1 MPSEI
6 EKELQS
12 FTRETTP
19 DGLGELGQLVKRMM
33 ESIKTVSE
41 LENKLSIAKAQ
52 LQAYRVDKIPPLMA
66 ELGIGELKTD
76 TGLTITV
83 DTYVGCK
90 FFSELKADALKWLEE
105 HDYGGIIKNEVSLKF
120 GKDSEDEVK
129 SAVNALR
136 AAGFEPDVD
145 KNVHPMTL
153 KAWAT
158 RQVEN
163 GGEIPTN
170 IFDFTTFQIAEV
182 RQ

>member
-1 MPSEI
+1 MKDEI
-6 EKELQS
+6 DHQLES
-12 FTRETTP
+12 FTKEVQP
-19 DGLGELGQLVKRMM
+19 DSLGELGKIVKLMLK
-33 ESIKTVSE
+33 SLQKVSD
-41 LENKLSIAKAQ
+41 LENQLSVAKAQ

-90 FFSELKADALKWLEE
+90 FYPEHKIEALSWLEQN
-105 HDYGGIIKNEVSLKF
+105 DYGGIIKNEVSLKF
-120 GKDSEDEVK
+120 GKDSEQEVNV
-129 SAVNALR
+129 AVTALR
-136 AAGFEPDVD
+136 AVGFEPDVE

-163 GGEIPTN
+163 GGQVPTTL
-170 IFDFTTFQIAEV
+170 FDFNTFQIAKV
-182 RQ
+182 R